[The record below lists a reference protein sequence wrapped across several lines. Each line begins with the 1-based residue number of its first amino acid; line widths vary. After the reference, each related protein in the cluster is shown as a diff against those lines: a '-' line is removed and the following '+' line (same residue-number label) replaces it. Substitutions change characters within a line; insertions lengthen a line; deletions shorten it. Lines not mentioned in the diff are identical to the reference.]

1 MARTGRKIA
10 LIGLI
15 ALAMIRPA
23 LTAEPPKFQ
32 IDPSW
37 PKTLPNNWI
46 FGQIGGI
53 FVDAQDHVWVNQRPG
68 TLDNREKR
76 ASTTPNVRCCK
87 PAPSVVEFD
96 QEGNVVQAWGG
107 PGQGYDWPAN
117 EHGIFVDHNNFVW
130 VGGNGMTDGLVLKF
144 TRAGKFVLQIGK
156 SGMMTSSADTTQLG
170 RPADMVVD
178 PATNELFVADGYF
191 NHRVIVFDAATGAF
205 KRMWG
210 AYGKPP
216 TDDKLTYD
224 PKAAPAQQFNNPV
237 HGIRLTKDGM
247 VVVSD
252 RGNNRI
258 QVFRKD
264 GTFVK
269 EYQVLKDSP
278 PGTVGSVML
287 WPDAANSYF
296 VVSDDPNGEFHV
308 IRRSD
313 GVEVSTAGRV
323 GTNLGQF
330 MNLHNLAIDSKGN
343 VYAAEVQGKRVQRF
357 RNLGGL

>member
-1 MARTGRKIA
+1 MGRKMA
-10 LIGLI
+10 LIGLVV
-15 ALAMIRPA
+15 LAVMRPA

-53 FVDAQDHVWVNQRPG
+53 FVDAQDHIWVNQRPR
-68 TLDNREKR
+68 TLDAREKR
-76 ASTTPNVRCCK
+76 ASTTPNVRCCI
-87 PAPSVVEFD
+87 PAPPVVELD

-107 PGQGYDWPAN
+107 PGEGYDWPAN
-117 EHGIFVDHNNFVW
+117 EHGIFVDHNGFVW
-130 VGGNGMTDGLVLKF
+130 VAGNGQTDGMVLKF
-144 TRAGKFVLQIGK
+144 TRAGKFVLQIGR
-156 SGMMTSSADTTQLG
+156 SQAMTSSKDTTQLG

-191 NHRVIVFDAATGAF
+191 NHRVIVFDAGTGAF

-216 TDDKLTYD
+216 TDEKLTYD
-224 PKAAPAQQFNNPV
+224 PHAAPAQQFNNPV
-237 HGIRLTKDGM
+237 HGVRLTKDGL

-258 QVFRKD
+258 QIFRKD
-264 GTFVK
+264 GTFVR

-278 PGTVGSVML
+278 PGTVGSVVL
-287 WPDAANSYF
+287 WPDAAQTYF

-343 VYAAEVQGKRVQRF
+343 VYTAEVQGKRVQRF
-357 RNLGGL
+357 RNFNGL